1 MWDNQSYQML
11 QNIYN
16 RLGEL
21 LNRVNS
27 NGDTLES
34 LTLRLNSLE
43 TIVTLLSFIGV
54 SLFGVFAFYVLLKWC
69 KK

>member
-1 MWDNQSYQML
+1 MWDNQTYQML

-21 LNRVNS
+21 LDCVNS

-34 LTLRLNSLE
+34 LTMRLNSLE